1 MATEMDISRLDK
13 KEFRIKG
20 RSGTITTF
28 ENGVKIESSKDGS
41 SKELNGAGEYE
52 VAGISVIGV
61 KNDGG
66 VVFVY
71 EVDGIRI
78 CHFGI
83 VKDVLSEG
91 KLTQVGDIAV
101 LLLPISSRSIEIMQ
115 QIEGYYI
122 LPYGYDSEVELDKF
136 LKDSGFNVQRLPKLL
151 LKKEEMIEDQTSEII
166 VLDSN

>member
-1 MATEMDISRLDK
+1 MYLVRMATEMDISRLDK

-66 VVFVY
+66 
-71 EVDGIRI
+71 
-78 CHFGI
+78 
-83 VKDVLSEG
+83 
-91 KLTQVGDIAV
+91 
-101 LLLPISSRSIEIMQ
+101 
-115 QIEGYYI
+115 
-122 LPYGYDSEVELDKF
+122 
-136 LKDSGFNVQRLPKLL
+136 
-151 LKKEEMIEDQTSEII
+151 
-166 VLDSN
+166 